1 MTLQTI
7 SKAIAELEFRQGTE
21 NTKDIPYYQDVFE
34 GLSQHYD
41 LVEPMAYHGEN
52 SAPRTPTHLLHLFAG
67 RATKL
72 DSSSDSG
79 SPIPALLSGLRD
91 YAGSSG
97 DTDWM
102 ALRGMTLITALGKM

>member
-7 SKAIAELEFRQGTE
+7 SKAIAELELRQGTE

-41 LVEPMAYHGEN
+41 LVDSMADHGN
-52 SAPRTPTHLLHLFAG
+52 SAPRTPNHLLHLFAG

-72 DSSSDSG
+72 DSSSDSR
-79 SPIPALLSGLRD
+79 SLIPAFLSGLRD
-91 YAGSSG
+91 YPGSSG
-97 DTDWM
+97 NTDWM